1 MPQHTPHAGNTPA
14 LGKGCDCLF
23 RCAGECNCDTP
34 SPKQPPPMGSA
45 SRAILRR
52 YADDLR
58 PFAER
63 GDRLATSMLECCDFL
78 LVEADRLERG
88 RA

>member
-1 MPQHTPHAGNTPA
+1 MDPSNGKTPA
-14 LGKGCDCLF
+14 LSGVCQCAELCLI
-23 RCAGECNCDTP
+23 CYGNSTTDTP
-34 SPKQPPPMGSA
+34 KIQPPPMGSA
-45 SRAILRR
+45 SSAILRR

-78 LVEADRLERG
+78 LIESDRLQ
-88 RA
+88 RARP